1 VEPADPYDVLA
12 PVYDEWHES
21 LGLEWVTRLE
31 THLARYGSMRDG
43 LSLLDLGCGTGTL
56 LVEMRARHPS
66 WRLMGVDAS
75 AAMLAEAKRKPR
87 ADTIDWMHA
96 AFEDVRGS
104 GGFDVVGCFF
114 DALNHL
120 LPDGALAKALA
131 AASAALVPGGL
142 LIFDLNNQ
150 RGCEEGSLTRSSVSF
165 RTWGASSHT
174 VFDPRTRVET
184 TRFKVRLQ
192 AGAPVETVL
201 RRRCFTPEEVAAAL
215 DTAGFVIEL
224 EEAWSLAH
232 AQTLGKTWYVARKRR
247 VHDVHPH
254 GRK

>member
-1 VEPADPYDVLA
+1 MRYRPIRETADPYEVLA

-21 LGLEWVTRLE
+21 LRLEWVTRVE

-43 LSLLDLGCGTGTL
+43 LSFLDLGCGTGTL
-56 LVEMRARHPS
+56 LVAMRARHPS

-87 ADTIDWMHA
+87 ADTVDWLHA
-96 AFEDVRGS
+96 AFEDVRGT

-120 LPDGALAKALA
+120 LRDGALAKAVE

-150 RGCEEGSLTRSSVSF
+150 RGCEEGSLTRSSVSC
-165 RTWGASSHT
+165 RTWGVSSDT
-174 VFDPRTRVET
+174 IFDPHTRVET
-184 TRFKVRLQ
+184 TRLKVRLQ
-192 AGAPVETVL
+192 AGSPVETVL
-201 RRRCFTPEEVAAAL
+201 RRRCFTPEEVATAL
-215 DTAGFVIEL
+215 DAAGFAVEL
-224 EEAWSLAH
+224 EEAWSLARG
-232 AQTLGKTWYVARKRR
+232 QTLGKTWYVARKRQ
-247 VHDVHPH
+247 
-254 GRK
+254 GR